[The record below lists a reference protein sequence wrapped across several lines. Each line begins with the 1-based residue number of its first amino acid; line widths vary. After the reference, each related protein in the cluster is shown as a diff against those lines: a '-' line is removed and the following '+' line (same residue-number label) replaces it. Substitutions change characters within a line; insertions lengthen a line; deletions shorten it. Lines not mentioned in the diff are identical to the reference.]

1 VASPGAPTQGD
12 EVERGFSKS
21 ILISA
26 IRCTLTYVI
35 LPFVTPLIGLA
46 SDIGPVLGIVLG
58 SVAIVAN
65 LFSIRRFWVAQHKWR
80 KPVTV
85 LHIGVLILLSFLF
98 VDDMSE
104 LLS

>member
-1 VASPGAPTQGD
+1 
-12 EVERGFSKS
+12 
-21 ILISA
+21 
-26 IRCTLTYVI
+26 
-35 LPFVTPLIGLA
+35 
-46 SDIGPVLGIVLG
+46 
-58 SVAIVAN
+58 VAN